1 MEPRPRRHW
10 TPSGQAPLPKADRII
25 VLPKF
30 PQLDTDSFGLV
41 LARRRSEVPMQDLR
55 LSELGEILWMSARTQ
70 RASSR
75 FQLRPH
81 PSAGGQHPT
90 TLAILRHRGG
100 RIYFYDPVRHAL
112 QVNRR
117 PISHVAMMRRQI
129 AKVLPDA
136 VGTAILVLLTPEI
149 TRAKYE
155 AHQSLMWR
163 DAGALLATL
172 HLAATACGKR
182 STLIGLLGERWPE
195 YMGLPPRMIPGGIL
209 LIGEGGGTNA
219 GDD

>member
-10 TPSGQAPLPKADRII
+10 APSRQVPLPEANRII
-25 VLPKF
+25 VLPQF
-30 PQLDTDSFGLV
+30 PQPETDSFGLV
-41 LARRRSEVPMQDLR
+41 LSRRRSEVPTQDLR
-55 LSELGEILWMSARTQ
+55 LSALSEILWMSARTQ
-70 RASSR
+70 RAGGR

-100 RIYFYDPVRHAL
+100 SIYFYDPLRHAL
-112 QVNRR
+112 HVTRR
-117 PISHVAMMRRQI
+117 PLSQISIMRRQI
-129 AKVLPDA
+129 AKVLPNG

-155 AHQSLMWR
+155 APQSLMWR

-172 HLAATACGKR
+172 HLTATACGKR

-195 YMGLPPRMIPGGIL
+195 YMGLAPRMIPAGIL
-209 LIGEGGGTNA
+209 VIGE
-219 GDD
+219 